1 LRLAPFL
8 AVLTAGSLL
17 TAADAIAQ
25 LLPEW
30 MICAGDAGADWD
42 VQIKNCTAI
51 IESRG
56 ETTRNLSVAYNHRGN
71 AYEHKGDH
79 DRAIADY
86 DQAIALDPKYAWAF
100 NGRGI
105 AYDEEGDLDRAIA
118 DYDSAITLVPKYGYA
133 YNNRGIVY
141 EHKGD
146 HDRAIADY
154 DQAIALDPK
163 FADAYNNRGIVY
175 EHKGDH
181 DRAIADYDKAIA
193 LDPKHV
199 HAYFCRGLADLYVGA
214 LPNSLADL
222 NQSSALNPKDAYGAL
237 WLDIVGKRSNLP
249 SRLAEAATQIDMT
262 KWPAPVIRLYLG
274 QMTPESVLAAANDP
288 DANTKAGQ
296 VCEANFYTGLLRLQQ
311 GAKDEAARLL
321 KLAASDCPRISRNGG
336 PPMPSS
342 RR

>member
-1 LRLAPFL
+1 MRLAPFL

-30 MICAGDAGADWD
+30 MICAGDAGVDSD

-71 AYEHKGDH
+71 A
-79 DRAIADY
+79 
-86 DQAIALDPKYAWAF
+86 
-100 NGRGI
+100 
-105 AYDEEGDLDRAIA
+105 
-118 DYDSAITLVPKYGYA
+118 
-133 YNNRGIVY
+133 Y

-199 HAYFCRGLADLYVGA
+199 HAYFYRGLADLYVGA

-321 KLAASDCPRISRNGG
+321 KLAASDCPKNFTEWWTANAELKALAATR
-336 PPMPSS
+336 
-342 RR
+342 